1 MNKLKSCFK
10 ILLFTASLFTCNCV
24 FAQSITVSGTVGDGV
39 EPLPGAS
46 VIIKGTT
53 IGTVTDSEGN
63 FSLKVPDESSVLTFS
78 YMGYTEQSITVGT
91 LRAFNIVLDSDQKLL
106 DEVVVIGY
114 GTTRRR
120 DLTGATVSVRGS
132 ELASIPVT
140 TAAQAITGKL
150 AGVNVV
156 TQNGAPGADVNI
168 TVRGGTSITQ
178 STAPLYIVDGF
189 QMEDGLKYVDI
200 NDIESIDVM
209 KDASATAIY
218 GARGSNGVILIT
230 TKSGKAGKTQVSY
243 NTYLSFERL
252 GKSLNMMNP
261 EEYVNYQY
269 EFLMLRQ
276 NMTPFV
282 KYFGGGNL
290 NDSGFYTG
298 AAQYISNTYGNQ
310 PGFDWQDIVFGGN
323 ALLQNHNVTITG
335 GSDKTKFV
343 LSYNLTDQ
351 DGIIDKYG
359 YMKNNI
365 RAKIDHEIRDWLRID
380 INTNF
385 NSIKQDGGTSLGGRM
400 RGTMLMP
407 VTGGIYFTDE
417 EIINTTAFYDTVLS
431 DFGSYNVFNPLV
443 LNDAITQQTLTRQYS
458 VNAGLSIDLL
468 KNLTWRT
475 AGSYFWQQVR
485 SDSWDDGRTTDAIAT
500 HGGLPYGSRNN
511 SERFSWQI
519 TNTLAWSQYFG
530 KHGLNAMLGQEVYEL
545 ESMKLDNTYDQF
557 SNTNFHLDNLTG
569 AESFSREAG
578 KSTNRTI
585 SAFGRVMY
593 NYADRYLVTATVR
606 GDGVSKFAR
615 ENQWGI
621 LPSASAAWR
630 ISEEKFMKDMSFI
643 NQLKLRVG
651 YGVTGNSN
659 IDNNMYA
666 TTYGSSKYVINNTVV
681 AGLAPG
687 SKLGN
692 SNLKWEKTTSTN
704 VGLDISIIKSR
715 INLSVDWYNQQS
727 DNLLLE
733 VDIPRHTGYQTQFQ
747 NVGSIRNRGWEFV
760 LNTRNIDNGQFGWT
774 TDFNISFNR
783 SKVLSLYG
791 NDTKRMPP
799 GTFLIEEGSPLG
811 QFYGYKYQGVY
822 TTDDFTQNADGS
834 YTLKNGIA
842 RPKAPGGTI
851 KPGDLKYEATNDE
864 FDSDGNPVWTT
875 DDRTVIGNAMPKFT
889 GGMVNT
895 FMYKGFDLSVF
906 MNFSYGNKVLNLN
919 KQQFMGPYLGMVNA
933 FSEMSDRYILID
945 PATGRETTDLT
956 RLAALNPDQHASDKV
971 WSLQQRNQAAYTDNN
986 TYYLEDGS
994 FLRINTV
1001 TLGYTLPS
1009 ALIKKIGLGSVRA
1022 YMTLNNPYIFTN
1034 YSGYDPEVSN
1044 SSKGFEQG
1052 IDNAAYPRAKSFVAG
1067 LNLTF

>member
-1 MNKLKSCFK
+1 MNKLK
-10 ILLFTASLFTCNCV
+10 ILLFTISLFTCMGV
-24 FAQSITVSGTVGDGV
+24 FAQNITVSGTVRDEM
-39 EPLPGAS
+39 EPLAGAG
-46 VIIKGTT
+46 VTVRGTT
-53 IGTVTDSEGN
+53 IGTVTDSEGR
-63 FSLKVPDESSVLTFS
+63 FSLNVPGESSVLTFS
-78 YMGYTEQSITVGT
+78 YVGYAEQSVTVGT
-91 LRAFNIVLDSDQKLL
+91 LRTFNIVLDADRKLL

-114 GTTRRR
+114 GTARRR

-132 ELASIPVT
+132 DLAGIPVT

-150 AGVNVV
+150 AGVSVV
-156 TQNGAPGADVNI
+156 TQSGAPGADVNI

-178 STAPLYIVDGF
+178 STVPLYIVDGF

-243 NTYLSFERL
+243 NSYVSFERL
-252 GKSLNMMNP
+252 GKSLDVMNP

-269 EFLMLRQ
+269 EYLMLRQ

-282 KYFGGGNL
+282 KYFGGGNP
-290 NDSGFYTG
+290 DDPAFYTG
-298 AAQYISNTYGNQ
+298 AAQYINNTYGSR
-310 PGFDWQDIVFGGN
+310 PGLDWQDIVFGGT
-323 ALLQNHNVTITG
+323 ALLQNHNVSITG
-335 GSDKTKFV
+335 GNDNTRFV

-359 YMKNNI
+359 YVKNSI
-365 RAKIDHEIRDWLRID
+365 RARIDHEIRDWLRVD
-380 INTNF
+380 INTSF
-385 NSIKQDGGTSLGGRM
+385 NSIRQDGGTSLGGRM

-407 VTGGIYFTDE
+407 VTGGIYFTGE
-417 EIINTTAFYDTVLS
+417 ELVNTTAFYDTVLS
-431 DFGSYNVFNPLV
+431 DFGSYNVFNPLI
-443 LNDAITQQTLTRQYS
+443 LNDAIIRQTLTRQYS

-485 SDSWDDGRTTDAIAT
+485 SDSWDDGRTPDAIAS

-511 SERFSWQI
+511 SERFSRQI
-519 TNTLAWSQYFG
+519 TSTLAWNRFFG
-530 KHGLNAMLGQEVYEL
+530 KHGLNAMLGQEAYET
-545 ESMKLDNTYDQF
+545 ESMKLDNTYDRF
-557 SNTNFHLDNLTG
+557 PTVNFRLDNLTG
-569 AESFSREAG
+569 AESFSREASR
-578 KSTNRTI
+578 STSRTV
-585 SAFGRVMY
+585 SVFGRVMY

-615 ENQWGI
+615 ENQWGT

-630 ISEEKFMKDMSFI
+630 ISEENFMKDMRFI
-643 NQLKLRVG
+643 NQLKLRAG

-666 TTYGSSKYVINNTVV
+666 TTYGSSKYVINNTVI

-692 SNLKWEKTTSTN
+692 STLKWEKTTSTD
-704 VGLDISIIKSR
+704 VGLDLSILKSR

-733 VDIPRHTGYQTQFQ
+733 VNIPRHTGYQTQFQ

-760 LNTRNIDNGQFGWT
+760 LNTRNINSGRFSWT

-783 SKVLSLYG
+783 SKVLALYG
-791 NDTKRMPP
+791 NTKRMPP

-811 QFYGYKYQGVY
+811 RFYGYKYQGVY
-822 TTDDFTQNADGS
+822 TTDDFTWNADGS
-834 YTLKNGIA
+834 CTLKNGIA

-851 KPGDLKYEATNDE
+851 KPGDIKYEATNNE

-875 DDRTVIGNAMPKFT
+875 DDRTVVGNATPKFT
-889 GGMVNT
+889 GGIVNT
-895 FMYKGFDLSVF
+895 CRYKNFDLSVF

-933 FSEMSDRYILID
+933 FSAMADRYILID
-945 PATGRETTDLT
+945 PATGREATDPD
-956 RLAALNPDQHASDKV
+956 RLAALNPDQHAHDKV
-971 WSLQQRNQAAYTDNN
+971 WSLQSRNQAAYTDIN

-1001 TLGYTLPS
+1001 TLGYTLPP
-1009 ALIKKIGLGSVRA
+1009 ALIKKTGLSSVRA
-1022 YMTLNNPYIFTN
+1022 YITLNNPYIFTR

-1052 IDNAAYPRAKSFVAG
+1052 IDDAAYPRAKSFVAG
-1067 LNLTF
+1067 LNLIF